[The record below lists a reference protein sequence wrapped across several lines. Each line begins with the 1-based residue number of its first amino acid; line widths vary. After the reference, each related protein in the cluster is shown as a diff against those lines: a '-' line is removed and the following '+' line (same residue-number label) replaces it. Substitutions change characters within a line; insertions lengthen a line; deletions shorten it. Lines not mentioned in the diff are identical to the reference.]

1 MSFVPAFFSR
11 SATRLSWLEPRRSR
25 RLGRFVGLARLS
37 LGVAIISMLSGC
49 LVDDPP
55 PLVAPKKTKPFLDN
69 SNIHPG
75 VDQLIVTN
83 SGELVMFTI
92 PVKSEDAGDPLF
104 AILLFDYTPDSD
116 MVEPAGSVPMPAST
130 FDDTSRVFTLPVTV
144 RPDIKPGCHRYTL
157 RVTHQ
162 SNIVPGHSDRV
173 INKAD
178 LAEAF
183 WLANIN
189 VPPENAGQLVNCPNG
204 GNK

>member
-11 SATRLSWLEPRRSR
+11 SATRLSWLASPRPR
-25 RLGRFVGLARLS
+25 RLGRFWGLARLS
-37 LGVAIISMLSGC
+37 LGVASISMLSGC

-83 SGELVMFTI
+83 SGELVTFTI

-116 MVEPAGSVPMPAST
+116 MVEQAGSVPMPAST
-130 FDDTSRVFTLPVTV
+130 FDDTNRVVSIPVSV
-144 RPDIKPGCHRYTL
+144 RPGITPGCHRYTL

-162 SNIVPGHSDRV
+162 SNLVKGHSDRV